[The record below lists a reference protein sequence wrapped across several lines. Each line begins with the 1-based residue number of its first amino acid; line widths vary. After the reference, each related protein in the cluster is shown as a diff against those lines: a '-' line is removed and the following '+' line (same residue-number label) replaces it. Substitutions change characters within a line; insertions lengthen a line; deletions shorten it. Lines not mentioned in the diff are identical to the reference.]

1 MLRGISAWTTILWLV
16 PYTCGVIRGNVWPND
31 SEYFATLGSLCFLV
45 GTGLVCEILL
55 RWYRHQVLQE
65 GYRCQII
72 DKVRRRSNASMDDL
86 EQTNE

>member
-1 MLRGISAWTTILWLV
+1 MLRGKSAWTTILWLV

-55 RWYRHQVLQE
+55 RWYRHQIIQE
-65 GYRCQII
+65 
-72 DKVRRRSNASMDDL
+72 VRRSRDPSMDNL
-86 EQTNE
+86 EEPIE